1 MYICIGIVINVI
13 MQFLLKKKKT
23 RIINFILFFFLFF
36 FKLIIKEIHSFDSL
50 NAIYCMIGMIIL
62 HYAVVTI
69 GSRIFSG
76 SCSGPRGRKT
86 RIYC

>member
-1 MYICIGIVINVI
+1 MYRYCNKCNNAIFI
-13 MQFLLKKKKT
+13 KKKKKHELL
-23 RIINFILFFFLFF
+23 ILFFFFFLFF